1 VSPVRSHTG
10 QPRHPGRER
19 HFHHMLIETLERLF
33 ELRAKVA
40 ERGVVG
46 LVALG
51 EPHEVD
57 VMTGEIL
64 HLASG
69 ADPRRMP

>member
-1 VSPVRSHTG
+1 
-10 QPRHPGRER
+10 
-19 HFHHMLIETLERLF
+19 MLIETLERLF